1 MLLTKNFCT
10 AIAAAILMSL
20 TACGGSGSN
29 STTATSTG
37 TTVVTTVADK
47 SPVIDTS
54 QTNTYDATSVIAA
67 PAKGQPF
74 YGQDAQ
80 FSGTQPSYTKS
91 SDGLTVKD
99 NITGLTWQASQIG
112 GDVYWTEA
120 ETVPA
125 ALNQVSYGGYSD
137 WRLPTIREL
146 YSVWNGSKGW
156 PYIDTKYFSVPYTSE
171 QELSHA
177 IIWSSTK
184 YTGLLRSSIEGSSA
198 VGAEMAFG
206 VNFGTGHIKAY
217 TTSIGP
223 KHMVRAV
230 RGPIYGTSSFVD
242 NGNGTINDQ
251 ATGLMWSQTDSG
263 VGMDWEHA
271 LAWAQTRN
279 GEKFLGYS
287 DWRLPNSKELQSLVD
302 YTRSAEATAAA
313 NVGPAISPLF
323 KISSI
328 TNEAG
333 ATDYPYFWT
342 STSAGGKDGEPLVFA
357 WYVAFGRAADAAG
370 KDLHGAGAIRFD
382 AKVTG
387 KTQGQDAERVF
398 NYVRLVRNIAATV
411 STTKTSYT
419 MVGTGQTITFDAT
432 AALATAPT
440 AGQSFYGQDAQFS
453 GKAASY
459 TKSADGL
466 TVKDN
471 ITGLTWQ
478 QSPDTTGDGAID
490 SKDKL
495 TWTQTQARPAV
506 LNTASYGGHNDWRLP
521 TIKELYSLMNFMGTD
536 VGPGSTAAT
545 LTSFIDRNYFSFGF
559 GDTAAGERLLDAQY
573 ASSNLYVSKT
583 MMAVQY
589 GYAGDETLFGV
600 NFADG
605 RIKGYG
611 LTMPGSGDKT
621 FYVRL
626 VRGAAYG
633 VNDFVDNGDSTIS
646 DRATGQMWTKG
657 DSGKGM
663 NWQEALAW
671 AQAKNAE
678 SYLGHSDW
686 RLPNTKELQAIVD
699 YTRSPDTTSSAAINP
714 LFTCTAITNEAGK
727 QDYPFY
733 WTNTT
738 HLSSDGTGASAIY
751 IAFGRAMG
759 YMTSPTD
766 STKGAWVDVHGA
778 GAQRSDPKAG
788 NPADFPQGR
797 GPQGDAIRIYNYV
810 RLVRGIMR
818 LTLHLGSISIA
829 LHGATIAL

>member
-1 MLLTKNFCT
+1 MLFKQNVYT
-10 AIAAAILMSL
+10 AIATASFMAL
-20 TACGGSGSN
+20 TACGGGSD
-29 STTATSTG
+29 STTTASTSTS
-37 TTVVTTVADK
+37 TVTPVVTTLADK
-47 SPVIDTS
+47 SPVVDTS
-54 QTNTYDATSVIAA
+54 QTATYDATSVIAA
-67 PAKGQPF
+67 PTTGNAF

-80 FSGTQPSYTKS
+80 ISGTQPSYTKS
-91 SDGLTVKD
+91 TDGLTVKD
-99 NITGLTWQASQIG
+99 NVTGLTWQASQTG
-112 GDVYWTEA
+112 GNVYWTEA

-125 ALNQVSYGGYSD
+125 ALNTASYGGYSD

-146 YSVWNGSKGW
+146 YSLWNGSTGW
-156 PYIDTKYFSVPYTSE
+156 PYIDSNYFSVPAITE
-171 QELSHA
+171 TELSHA
-177 IIWSSTK
+177 IMWSSTK
-184 YTGLLRSSIEGSSA
+184 YTGLLRSSIEGN

-217 TTSIGP
+217 SAAVGP

-251 ATGLMWSQTDSG
+251 ATGLMWTQSDSG

-271 LAWAQTRN
+271 LAWAQTKN

-287 DWRLPNSKELQSLVD
+287 DWRLPNTKELQSLVD

-313 NVGPAISPLF
+313 NVGPAINSLF

-342 STSAGGKDGEPLVFA
+342 NTSAKANPTAAFNSA
-357 WYVAFGRAADAAG
+357 WYVAFGRAADSSG

-398 NYVRLVRNIAATV
+398 NYVRLVRNTV
-411 STTKTSYT
+411 SYT
-419 MVGTGQTITFDAT
+419 MVDTGQTKTFNAT
-432 AALATAPT
+432 AALTTAPT
-440 AGQSFYGQDAQFS
+440 SGQPFFGQDAQVT
-453 GKAASY
+453 GKQASY
-459 TKSADGL
+459 TKSSDGL

-478 QSPDTTGDGAID
+478 QSPDTTADGTID

-506 LNTASYGGHNDWRLP
+506 LNAANYGGYSDWRLP

-545 LTSFIDRNYFSFGF
+545 LTPFIDRNYFSFGY
-559 GDTAAGERLLDAQY
+559 GDTGAGERLLEAQY

-589 GYAGDETLFGV
+589 NFPGDETLFGV

-611 LTMPGSGDKT
+611 LSNSFGGAGEKT

-633 VNDFVDNGDSTIS
+633 VNDFVDNADSTIT

-657 DSGKGM
+657 DSAKGM

-671 AQAKNAE
+671 AQTKNAE
-678 SYLGHSDW
+678 NYLGHSDW
-686 RLPNTKELQAIVD
+686 RLPNAKELQAILD
-699 YTRSPDTTSSAAINP
+699 YTRSPDTTSSAAINA
-714 LFTCTAITNEAGK
+714 LFTCTGITNEAGK
-727 QDYPFY
+727 ADYPYY

-738 HLSSDGTGASAIY
+738 HILSDGTAENAVY
-751 IAFGRAMG
+751 IAFGRALG
-759 YMTSPTD
+759 YMTLPTD
-766 STKGAWVDVHGA
+766 STKGAWVDTHGA
-778 GAQRSDPKAG
+778 GAQRSDPKVKD
-788 NPADFPQGR
+788 PAKTYPYAD
-797 GPQGDAIRIYNYV
+797 GPQGDAIRVDNYV
-810 RLVRGIMR
+810 RLVRDI
-818 LTLHLGSISIA
+818 L
-829 LHGATIAL
+829 